1 MTFSYSMKR
10 GALLVLNS
18 GSSSVKFTVF
28 EVDPGE
34 EQIMPLFSGQL
45 TGIGTDAH
53 LSAKAA
59 TGERMADESW
69 AERDSGDVPALLPSL
84 LAWVEEHLPPD
95 LPLLAAGHRVVHGG
109 ANLRH
114 PAMITDHLLGE
125 LETLIPLAP
134 LHEPQNLAAI
144 KVLAD
149 NRSDLPQVA
158 CFDTAFHHTQPRT
171 STTYAIP
178 RHLTDAGIRRY
189 GFHGLSYEYIARH
202 METHLPQ
209 LASGRVVVAHLGNG
223 SSLCALNRGASVDTS
238 MGFSV
243 LEGVPMGTRPGNLD
257 PGILIY
263 LMRKFE
269 MDADALEH
277 LLYHQSGLLGVSGVS
292 NDMRVLLSR
301 DDDNSREAV
310 DLFCIRTA
318 KEICSLACSM
328 GGLDALVFTAGIGEH
343 SAEIR
348 ARICGHLKWIG
359 VDLDKDLNKD
369 DATRISTAA
378 SLPVH
383 VIPTNEELMIAR
395 HTVDLLT
402 MRNAA

>member
-1 MTFSYSMKR
+1 MTLSSSTQR
-10 GALLVLNS
+10 GALLILNS
-18 GSSSVKFTVF
+18 GSSSVKLTVF
-28 EVDPGE
+28 RVEPRG
-34 EQIMPLFSGQL
+34 EQIAPLFSGQL
-45 TGIGTDAH
+45 TGIGTDAQ
-53 LSAKAA
+53 LSVKAA
-59 TGERMADESW
+59 TGERMANESW
-69 AERDSGDVPALLPSL
+69 AERDTGSVPALLPDL
-84 LAWVEEHLPPD
+84 LAWVEAHLPAD

-109 ANLRH
+109 ADLRH
-114 PAMITDHLLGE
+114 PAMITEHLLGE

-134 LHEPQNLAAI
+134 LHQPQNLAAI

-149 NRSDLPQVA
+149 SRSDLPQVA

-171 STTYAIP
+171 ATTYAIP

-202 METHLPQ
+202 LEEHLPQ

-223 SSLCALNRGASVDTS
+223 SSLCALNRGASMDTS

-257 PGILIY
+257 PGILLY

-277 LLYHQSGLLGVSGVS
+277 LLYHQSGLIGVSGVS

-301 DDDNSREAV
+301 DDENSREAV

-328 GGLDALVFTAGIGEH
+328 GGIDALVFTAGIGEH

-348 ARICGHLKWIG
+348 ARICSHLKWVGIE
-359 VDLDKDLNKD
+359 LNKDLNED
-369 DATRISTAA
+369 NAERISSPA